1 MNRGWVDGEGA
12 GGAVSRRLFGYV
24 HGGEGRSCVFDD
36 STGQPARRSVF
47 FFRFRGRFSFSSSL
61 VFSFGRNDC
70 ADPSFNYNDTGRS
83 RFFRYV
89 ASFRFDDEIGR
100 GESFF
105 VTKALGE

>member
-1 MNRGWVDGEGA
+1 MGRGRGGQSVGGCSATYMGGRDGR
-12 GGAVSRRLFGYV
+12 V
-24 HGGEGRSCVFDD
+24 CFDD

-105 VTKALGE
+105 VTKVLGE